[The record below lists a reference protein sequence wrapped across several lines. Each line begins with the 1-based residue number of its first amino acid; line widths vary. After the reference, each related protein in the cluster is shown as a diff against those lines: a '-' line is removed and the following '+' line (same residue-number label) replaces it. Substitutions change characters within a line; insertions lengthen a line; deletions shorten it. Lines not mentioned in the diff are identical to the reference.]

1 MFYHCTKKNK
11 IDKKFILNFFVAV
24 HVYLILD
31 EKVAKKLREIQETK
45 IRKTSK
51 SVSISGLIQEI
62 LLEKLFNE

>member
-1 MFYHCTKKNK
+1 M
-11 IDKKFILNFFVAV
+11 AV